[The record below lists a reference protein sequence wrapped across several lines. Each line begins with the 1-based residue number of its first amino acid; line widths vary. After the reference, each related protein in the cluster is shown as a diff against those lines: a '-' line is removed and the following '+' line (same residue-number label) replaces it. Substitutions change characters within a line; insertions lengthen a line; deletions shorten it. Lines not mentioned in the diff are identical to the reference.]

1 LLSIQ
6 KGNKIISDRFIRF
19 IPMEELNVESI
30 ENDEKKDNIC
40 AWQLIQTDTKTRLK
54 TYFRFVNK

>member
-1 LLSIQ
+1 
-6 KGNKIISDRFIRF
+6 
-19 IPMEELNVESI
+19 MEELNVEVI
-30 ENDEKKDNIC
+30 ENDEKKDNSC